1 MNNDGLIKFFLKKN
15 KKKNLPCSVGQPP
28 TWAITLN

>member
-1 MNNDGLIKFFLKKN
+1 MNNDGLIKFF
-15 KKKNLPCSVGQPP
+15 KKKTKKKLPCSVGQPP